1 MNEQDTSG
9 DSYAFGH
16 TQDEIRRVPLQ
27 AQVLNP
33 FTRRLLA
40 QAGIVSGMKTLDV
53 GSGAGDVTLLL
64 AERVGPSGT
73 VVGVESN
80 PAMLEAAR
88 ARVDDAGLSN
98 VTFLLGDIESLQLD
112 GEFDAIV
119 GRLIL
124 THLRSPAAVLQKL
137 AHHLLP
143 GGIVAFQEF
152 DLARLE
158 TLPAHPPCQ
167 LTEQAC
173 HWIMEVASR
182 AGLPLRMGLDLYT
195 TFLDAGL
202 PAPQLGCDGTIGA
215 GPDRLWYE
223 YGAET
228 VRGLLPLIVKFGI
241 ATAEEIAIDTLAE
254 RLRAEAVSRR
264 AVLRG
269 PDLVSA
275 WSRTPV
281 P

>member
-1 MNEQDTSG
+1 MNEQDMSG

-27 AQVLNP
+27 VRMALNP

-40 QAGIVSGMKTLDV
+40 QAGIVSGVKTLDV

-98 VTFLLGDIESLQLD
+98 VTFLLGDIDSLQLD
-112 GEFDAIV
+112 DEFDAIV

-137 AHHLLP
+137 ADHLRP

-173 HWIMEVASR
+173 HWIIEVASR
-182 AGLPLRMGLDLYT
+182 AGLPLRMGLVLYT
-195 TFLDAGL
+195 TFLMRD
-202 PAPQLGCDGTIGA
+202 CRRHSWGA
-215 GPDRLWYE
+215 M
-223 YGAET
+223 
-228 VRGLLPLIVKFGI
+228 
-241 ATAEEIAIDTLAE
+241 E
-254 RLRAEAVSRR
+254 R
-264 AVLRG
+264 
-269 PDLVSA
+269 
-275 WSRTPV
+275 
-281 P
+281 